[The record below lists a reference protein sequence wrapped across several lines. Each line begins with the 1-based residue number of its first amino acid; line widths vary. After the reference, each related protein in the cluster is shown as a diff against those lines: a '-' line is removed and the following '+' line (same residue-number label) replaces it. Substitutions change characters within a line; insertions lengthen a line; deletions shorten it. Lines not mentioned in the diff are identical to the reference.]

1 MGGRGA
7 EPLVPRV
14 NWIKLLRS
22 RESQF
27 SPAQSGAEEPSRQLS
42 ERLRDTL
49 RGVIRRRTAD
59 FSGIGLI
66 VSDTPELLPLF
77 PLSQT
82 MNSSDAEDIVSCLAA
97 ISARQSE
104 HHDGF
109 HVISSTW
116 RLTRVAQYFSPPIIP
131 DAQID
136 RSKRFGGRYLA
147 ALFGSGIPGVLAS
160 GIASEGFGIAVFRGG
175 RETFFEDSR

>member
-1 MGGRGA
+1 PQRA
-7 EPLVPRV
+7 HLC
-14 NWIKLLRS
+14 
-22 RESQF
+22 
-27 SPAQSGAEEPSRQLS
+27 A
-42 ERLRDTL
+42 
-49 RGVIRRRTAD
+49 RRR
-59 FSGIGLI
+59 
-66 VSDTPELLPLF
+66 P
-77 PLSQT
+77 
-82 MNSSDAEDIVSCLAA
+82 DAVKFAA
-97 ISARQSE
+97 GKRFDECRPQVAARNSE

-175 RETFFEDSR
+175 KETFFEDLR